1 MTALKQEERREQ
13 ILAELTTL
21 QRDMEKNL
29 SAQEQFIKRFQFL
42 IQTEEEP
49 LSVINLFPYP
59 VALFKNGGVLY
70 RVNRTLMEN
79 TDLSESDISDRY
91 LSFLDRITS
100 ENFAILEAVEGVFY
114 GKTAL
119 LSRLSNPLA
128 LFCKS
133 WSYPTRN
140 KYQSALFFP
149 LADDE
154 GCISLGAIM
163 LMKQ

>member
-29 SAQEQFIKRFQFL
+29 SAQEQFIKHFQFL

-49 LSVINLFPYP
+49 LSVINLFHYP

-70 RVNRTLMEN
+70 RVNRALMEN
-79 TDLSESDISDRY
+79 TDLRESDIFKSDI
-91 LSFLDRITS
+91 SFLDRITS

-119 LSRLSNPLA
+119 LSRLSNTLA

-133 WSYPTRN
+133 WSYPTRD
-140 KYQSALFFP
+140 KYRSAFLFP
-149 LADDE
+149 LTDD